1 MTALQLG
8 SIAVVA
14 EASISGSITQT
25 MSFAGLM
32 QSIHLAI
39 GVVEGIVSAGIILA
53 ALKTNISKA
62 FSYTTGAISL
72 LLAGV
77 ISNYASS
84 KPDGL
89 EWSLLNMSNA
99 FVEQTQGQIF
109 AISNALQAKTAFLVN
124 LPQSAANITGLL
136 ALAAITGILCI
147 VMTQK
152 SPVKE

>member
-1 MTALQLG
+1 MHLG
-8 SIAVVA
+8 NSVICPV
-14 EASISGSITQT
+14 T
-25 MSFAGLM
+25 
-32 QSIHLAI
+32 
-39 GVVEGIVSAGIILA
+39 GIPMI
-53 ALKTNISKA
+53 
-62 FSYTTGAISL
+62 
-72 LLAGV
+72 